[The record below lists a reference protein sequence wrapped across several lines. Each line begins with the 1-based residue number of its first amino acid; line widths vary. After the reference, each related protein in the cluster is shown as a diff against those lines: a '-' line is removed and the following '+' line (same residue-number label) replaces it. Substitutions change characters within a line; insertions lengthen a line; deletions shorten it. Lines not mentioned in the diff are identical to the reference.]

1 MKKRQP
7 ATASLMRRLNR
18 SAILDLIREGS
29 PIARSEI
36 ARGLNMSM
44 PTVMRIIDGLF
55 AEDLVRW
62 SGGSEVSGGR
72 PRSLLEFNGNGYA
85 VIGLDLGGTK
95 LYGTVANLSG
105 IVQEEVYH
113 PWGQANQGTSL
124 DQVCALIDDLLRRP
138 RPAGQLV
145 RGIGVGAPGVTLSD
159 QGVVTWAPSLG
170 WRNLP
175 LKSILS
181 ERYNLP
187 VVVENDVNLAALGE
201 YGFGVARGASSAVTI
216 AIGTGIGLGIV
227 IDGKIYRGHSQSAG
241 EIGYLP
247 PDTSYM
253 GRRYEGFGALE
264 SLAAGPGIEQR
275 AHQLLESRGLP
286 LPAEGVSAEE
296 VFKASRRGEAW
307 ARQVVEETVGYLSFA
322 IAAVMAI
329 LDPEVIVL
337 GGGVARS
344 ADVLIGPILDKLDG
358 VVPGRPNLI
367 QSSLGS
373 RAAAM
378 GAIMLVLDI
387 TTEHVALMH
396 YA

>member
-1 MKKRQP
+1 M
-7 ATASLMRRLNR
+7 
-18 SAILDLIREGS
+18 
-29 PIARSEI
+29 
-36 ARGLNMSM
+36 
-44 PTVMRIIDGLF
+44 
-55 AEDLVRW
+55 
-62 SGGSEVSGGR
+62 
-72 PRSLLEFNGNGYA
+72 
-85 VIGLDLGGTK
+85 
-95 LYGTVANLSG
+95 
-105 IVQEEVYH
+105 
-113 PWGQANQGTSL
+113 
-124 DQVCALIDDLLRRP
+124 CALIDELLRRP
-138 RPAGQLV
+138 RPVGQLV

-247 PDTSYM
+247 PDASYL

-264 SLAAGPGIEQR
+264 SLAAGPGIGRR
-275 AHQLLESRGLP
+275 AQQLLESQGLP

-307 ARQVVEETVGYLSFA
+307 ACQVVGETVDYLSFA
-322 IAAVMAI
+322 IAAVTAI

-344 ADVLIGPILDKLDG
+344 ADVLIGPILEKLDG
-358 VVPGRPNLI
+358 VVPSRPNLV

-387 TTEHVALMH
+387 TTEHVALMD